1 MSTTTPKDALITC
14 FLPHGKGSEAVVA
27 LHEEKNISSANV
39 SSGRG
44 LGTVGRVSFGMWSE
58 FDILTVMVPK
68 ELEEEI
74 FTYIYETADMHRPH
88 GGLIFS
94 HGLERTT
101 DFILPKDVE
110 EENAS

>member
-1 MSTTTPKDALITC
+1 
-14 FLPHGKGSEAVVA
+14 
-27 LHEEKNISSANV
+27 
-39 SSGRG
+39 
-44 LGTVGRVSFGMWSE
+44 
-58 FDILTVMVPK
+58 MVPK

-110 EENAS
+110 EENASWAPTPEQRQMLYTYWPLLAFVSICMMQLGKKITK